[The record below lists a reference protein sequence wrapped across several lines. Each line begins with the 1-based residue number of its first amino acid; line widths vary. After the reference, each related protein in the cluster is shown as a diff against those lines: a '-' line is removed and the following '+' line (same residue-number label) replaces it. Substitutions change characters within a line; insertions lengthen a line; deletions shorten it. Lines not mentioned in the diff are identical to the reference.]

1 MAIDVVPTGQAS
13 PSPLNVSDEGSGLMM
28 NEITQ
33 TDNAD
38 ILPIFCTHEVQ
49 TDSFVES
56 KEVQTFVS
64 EMMTTE
70 SQTECQVMEKSM
82 QTEIEVT
89 TEEKE
94 NQTEKNNQDQ
104 SMQTKIE
111 VPTEEKENQT
121 EKNNQDQSIQTEI
134 EVTTE
139 EKSNE
144 TEINNSNI
152 LTVNRIE
159 LVEEMYSCGT
169 QTDVSELESM
179 DPITP
184 VQCLV
189 PADYV
194 EQLNAQVK
202 ENVSETDSVVSSAS
216 KLEVS
221 LAAKLEVTSQ
231 RQTTSAGLDM
241 RMGKYHEL
249 DFPPVSSMNVA
260 LKHMDTVVK
269 ERERTPSP
277 EDLCTR
283 LDVSPLKKK
292 KVKISPEKL
301 PAACTISEDPR
312 AVLQHV
318 EKRVKTSVNLT
329 PAHKPSPAPSISPKA
344 RDMTS
349 PVQLT
354 GNGKSPCTEQAMT
367 REWSKNFN
375 TSSGAIEA
383 LNCHEGLTSSNR
395 QRNEGQH
402 HFATSTPLRH
412 STLFAGN
419 TLLTAS
425 GAPRNVFSSL
435 QTQRPLLARR
445 PTGSCD
451 FSSPFRFGGWDKKL
465 SAGQFPQNT
474 SMNKDRELVSW
485 NNTMLQ
491 MLPSKDQE
499 SRKRQYEESNT
510 DSGIISDVMDVEQAS
525 GEHTGTSDEV
535 SFNLR
540 YGLEMSNKHPLAAE
554 EDLSPDECNYGQ
566 IEIDSDVE
574 EELLAENDISNDGS
588 VHTDT
593 VNISVDFKTSS

>member
-1 MAIDVVPTGQAS
+1 MQTKIEVPT
-13 PSPLNVSDEGSGLMM
+13 E
-28 NEITQ
+28 E
-33 TDNAD
+33 
-38 ILPIFCTHEVQ
+38 
-49 TDSFVES
+49 
-56 KEVQTFVS
+56 KEN
-64 EMMTTE
+64 
-70 SQTECQVMEKSM
+70 QTEKNNQDQSI

-104 SMQTKIE
+104 SIQTEIE
-111 VPTEEKENQT
+111 VTTEEKSNET

-159 LVEEMYSCGT
+159 LVEEMYSCRT

-189 PADYV
+189 PTDYV

-221 LAAKLEVTSQ
+221 LAAKLEVSSQ
-231 RQTTSAGLDM
+231 RQTMSAGLDM
-241 RMGKYHEL
+241 RMGEYHEL
-249 DFPPVSSMNVA
+249 DFPPVSSTNVA

-277 EDLCTR
+277 EDLCTH

-301 PAACTISEDPR
+301 LAACTISEDPCT
-312 AVLQHV
+312 VLRHV

-329 PAHKPSPAPSISPKA
+329 PANKPSPAPSISPKA

-354 GNGKSPCTEQAMT
+354 ENGKSPRTEQAMT

-383 LNCHEGLTSSNR
+383 LNCHEGLTSSHH

-402 HFATSTPLRH
+402 HFGTSTPLRH
-412 STLFAGN
+412 STLFAAN

-435 QTQRPLLARR
+435 QTQHPLLARR
-445 PTGSCD
+445 PTGSWD

-491 MLPSKDQE
+491 TLPSKDQE

-510 DSGIISDVMDVEQAS
+510 DSSIISDVMDVEQAS

-574 EELLAENDISNDGS
+574 DKLLAENDISNDGS

-593 VNISVDFKTSS
+593 VNISVDFKTSSRQVSLNSRSDAKIKKTSEKESESSSLADKNRKKTKTKKHRKIK